1 MAKKVRFVMWV
12 AAAPCDNFDAAVSIP
27 PREEIR
33 RPSMT
38 GFPASHQT
46 SKDDWT
52 IGIII
57 PLEKLPWADVIYYRN
72 RLGKWGLAELSAKR
86 IEK

>member
-1 MAKKVRFVMWV
+1 
-12 AAAPCDNFDAAVSIP
+12 
-27 PREEIR
+27 
-33 RPSMT
+33 MT